1 MVRERI
7 GAAVARL
14 PYIKEYTDDCGVR
27 RRYFRRKGSA
37 GGALPGRVG
46 SLEFMAAYQAYM
58 AGTPAKTKID
68 RSATGTFGGLIA
80 DYYRSIEYANLK
92 PSSKQLYR
100 YALEPLREQH
110 GHRPLQT
117 MSRENLVGIIE
128 RVGARAPG
136 MANLTRAV
144 LQKMLKVALERGQ
157 IGSNPL
163 AQKITA
169 YKSGSHHTWTDAEL
183 AQFEAKWPLGT
194 RQRLAYAL
202 LFYTG
207 QRSGD
212 VVRMSRADITAGAIR
227 VVQEKTGVELSI
239 QIHPDLA
246 DAIKAS
252 PAKGLNLLGDAY
264 GRPIKRAALSHL
276 MRQAIR
282 AAGLPDRCVP
292 HGIRK
297 ATLRTMAEHGASA
310 KQLAAV
316 SGHKT
321 TKELDRY
328 TAAADQPT
336 LAGAGIASLPTRR

>member
-1 MVRERI
+1 M
-7 GAAVARL
+7 ARL
-14 PYIKEYTDDCGVR
+14 PYIKEYTDDCGIR
-27 RRYFRRKGSA
+27 RRYFRRKGFK
-37 GGALPGRVG
+37 GGTLLGRIG
-46 SLEFMAAYQAYM
+46 SPEFMAAYQAYV
-58 AGTPAKTKID
+58 AGDAAETKVE
-68 RSATGTFGGLIA
+68 RSAKGTFGGLIA
-80 DYYRSIEYANLK
+80 NYYRSIEYANLK
-92 PSSKQLYR
+92 QSSKQLYR

-110 GHRPLQT
+110 GHQPLRT

-128 RVGARAPG
+128 RIGAKAPG

-144 LQKMLKVALERGQ
+144 LQKMLKVALDRGQ
-157 IGSNPL
+157 ISANPL
-163 AQKITA
+163 AQKVTA

-183 AQFEAKWPLGT
+183 AQFEAKWPLGS

-207 QRSGD
+207 QRGD
-212 VVRMSRADITAGAIR
+212 VVRMRRADISGGAIK

-246 DAIKAS
+246 EAIKAG
-252 PAKGLNLLGDAY
+252 PTKGLNLLGDVH

-336 LAGAGIASLPTRR
+336 LAGAGIASLPMRK

>member
-1 MVRERI
+1 M
-7 GAAVARL
+7 AKL
-14 PYIKEYTDDCGVR
+14 PYIKEYTDDCGIR
-27 RRYFRRKGSA
+27 RRYFRRKGFK
-37 GGALPGRVG
+37 GGVLPGRLG
-46 SLEFMAAYQAYM
+46 SAEFLAAYQGYITGSTAEI
-58 AGTPAKTKID
+58 KID

-80 DYYRSIEYANLK
+80 DYYQSIEYANLK
-92 PSSKQLYR
+92 RSSKRLYR

-110 GHRPLQT
+110 GHRPVQT
-117 MSRENLVGIIE
+117 MTRDNLVGIIE
-128 RVGARAPG
+128 RLGARAPG

-144 LQKMLKVALERGQ
+144 LQKMLKVALDRGR
-157 IGSNPL
+157 IASNPL
-163 AQKITA
+163 AQKLTA

-183 AQFEAKWPLGT
+183 AQFEARWPLGS
-194 RQRLAYAL
+194 RQRLAFAL

-207 QRSGD
+207 QRTGD
-212 VVRMSRADITAGAIR
+212 VVRMGRADITAGAIR

-239 QIHPDLA
+239 QIHPDLL
-246 DAIKAS
+246 DALKAG
-252 PAKGLNLLGDAY
+252 PTKGLNLIGDAY

-282 AAGLPDRCVP
+282 AAGLPARCVP

-336 LAGAGIASLPTRR
+336 LAGAGIASLPIRR